1 MWDVADGAFGAAA
14 RKTRSVFCLSQGHER
29 VSANHKNLLLKGDRM
44 NNTDRWQ
51 RINEYIQKDPF
62 AAHLGAS
69 VEILEPGHSRVCLTV
84 TEEMT
89 NFHGTTS
96 GSVIFA
102 LSDIAFAAASNS
114 HGQVA
119 VALSV
124 GISFLKA
131 TKPGDRLVAEAREEH
146 AGGRTA
152 LYDISVRDE
161 QSGELVAKSQDQ
173 VYRVNKWFVPK
184 EE

>member
-1 MWDVADGAFGAAA
+1 
-14 RKTRSVFCLSQGHER
+14 
-29 VSANHKNLLLKGDRM
+29 M
-44 NNTDRWQ
+44 NDTHRWEK
-51 RINEYIQKDPF
+51 INKYIQKDRF

-69 VEILEPGHSRVCLTV
+69 VEILKPGHSRVCLTV

-102 LSDIAFAAASNS
+102 LSDIAFGAASNS

-119 VALSV
+119 VALNV

-146 AGGRTA
+146 VSGRTA
-152 LYDISVRDE
+152 LYDITVRDE
-161 QSGELVAKSQDQ
+161 LSGELVAKSQDQ
-173 VYRVNKWFVPK
+173 VYRLNKWFVAK